1 MYTVNIFIAIYVYL
15 GMTTSKYIKA
25 KGLPSTEVAARLS
38 HTPVNTLNN
47 WYNTRRDR
55 LDVLLDGAL
64 LRYID
69 EQIMSSGLTESEL
82 RMKLIRFLRS
92 G

>member
-69 EQIMSSGLTESEL
+69 EQMIKGGIDESDFNRAL
-82 RMKLIRFLRS
+82 VKLLKV
-92 G
+92 

>member
-1 MYTVNIFIAIYVYL
+1 MYTVNIFIEIYVYL
-15 GMTTSKYIKA
+15 GMTTSKYIKS
-25 KGLPSTEVAARLS
+25 KGLPSIEEASRLS

-47 WYNTRRDR
+47 WYKSRRDR
-55 LDVLLDGAL
+55 FEVLIDGAL

-69 EQIMSSGLTESEL
+69 EQ
-82 RMKLIRFLRS
+82 LIINGIDKKTLAQNIAKFLR

>member
-1 MYTVNIFIAIYVYL
+1 VYTVNIFIAIYVYL

-69 EQIMSSGLTESEL
+69 EQMIKGGIDESDFNRAL
-82 RMKLIRFLRS
+82 VKLLKV
-92 G
+92 

>member
-1 MYTVNIFIAIYVYL
+1 
-15 GMTTSKYIKA
+15 MTASKYIKS
-25 KGLPSTEVAARLS
+25 KGLPSIKEVARLS
-38 HTPVNTLNN
+38 HTPVNTINT
-47 WYNTRRDR
+47 WYVSRRER

-69 EQIMSSGLTESEL
+69 EQIAINGISEQDIKHKIIKLL
-82 RMKLIRFLRS
+82 R

>member
-1 MYTVNIFIAIYVYL
+1 
-15 GMTTSKYIKA
+15 MTTAKYIKS
-25 KGLPSTEVAARLS
+25 KGLPSIEVAARLS

-47 WYNTRRDR
+47 WYKSRRDR
-55 LDVLLDGAL
+55 FEVLIDGAL

-69 EQIMSSGLTESEL
+69 EQISINGISEQDIKHKIIKLL
-82 RMKLIRFLRS
+82 R

>member
-15 GMTTSKYIKA
+15 GMTTAKHIKS
-25 KGLPSTEVAARLS
+25 KGLPSIEEAARLS

-47 WYNTRRDR
+47 WYKSRRDR

-69 EQIMSSGLTESEL
+69 EQITINGLSEDDLKHKIIKLL
-82 RMKLIRFLRS
+82 R

>member
-1 MYTVNIFIAIYVYL
+1 
-15 GMTTSKYIKA
+15 MTTSKYIKS
-25 KGLPSTEVAARLS
+25 KGLPSIEEAARLS
-38 HTPVNTLNN
+38 HTPVNTINN
-47 WYNTRRDR
+47 WYKSRRDR

-69 EQIMSSGLTESEL
+69 EQLVKSGLSEL
-82 RMKLIRFLRS
+82 EFSKKVIKILK

>member
-1 MYTVNIFIAIYVYL
+1 
-15 GMTTSKYIKA
+15 MTTAKHIKS
-25 KGLPSTEVAARLS
+25 KGLPSIEEAARLS

-47 WYNTRRDR
+47 WYKSRRDR

-69 EQIMSSGLTESEL
+69 EQLILNGIDESEI
-82 RMKLIRFLRS
+82 RNKLIRFLRV

>member
-1 MYTVNIFIAIYVYL
+1 MS
-15 GMTTSKYIKA
+15 TSKHIKA
-25 KGLPSTEVAARLS
+25 KGLPSIEEAARLS

-47 WYNTRRDR
+47 WYKSRRDR

-69 EQIMSSGLTESEL
+69 EQLLNSGISEQEFSQKVAKLL
-82 RMKLIRFLRS
+82 R

>member
-15 GMTTSKYIKA
+15 GMTTSKHIKS
-25 KGLPSTEVAARLS
+25 KGLPSIEEAARLS

-47 WYNTRRDR
+47 WYKSRRDR

-64 LRYID
+64 LRYIE
-69 EQIMSSGLTESEL
+69 EQLIKSGLSESEFSQKV
-82 RMKLIRFLRS
+82 MKILK

>member
-1 MYTVNIFIAIYVYL
+1 
-15 GMTTSKYIKA
+15 MTTSKYIKS
-25 KGLPSTEVAARLS
+25 KGLPSIEEASRLS

-47 WYNTRRDR
+47 WYKSRRDR

-69 EQIMSSGLTESEL
+69 EQISINGLSEKVIKHKIIKLL
-82 RMKLIRFLRS
+82 R